1 MGKVKI
7 LKTLVGQSLKQAQH
21 KIFAGVI
28 LLFLFLAF
36 FVSILTHKIVMAVG
50 NVTELPFIGS
60 YNVSCGYH
68 TSCYGT
74 PTPGYGLDFV
84 NRNES
89 TYGDVTYAA
98 GRGTVTASGSEG
110 GWGYRVI
117 IRHPDNYYSRYAH
130 LLYWFPAV
138 NHKLREGSPIGY
150 MDSTG
155 NSTGHHL
162 HFQVYFNTTSGGG
175 VDPTPIDGYTQFC
188 GAGQT
193 CGPYDNY
200 NFNTRMRL
208 IDNTDN
214 GFSLTGTASCWN
226 NTTNGFHR
234 DGLGK
239 SVIYYQY
246 CSGTTGNPTRI
257 GTWTPSLP
265 AAGYYHIYAF
275 APNHSGIVLTQNA
288 RYQIYSNNTL
298 IATVSVNQNG
308 YNNDWVRLGMWYLST
323 SGTYIRLTNQ
333 TSDGQR
339 VAYDAVMFVEDF

>member
-28 LLFLFLAF
+28 LLFLAF

-60 YNVSCGYH
+60 YN
-68 TSCYGT
+68 
-74 PTPGYGLDFV
+74 
-84 NRNES
+84 
-89 TYGDVTYAA
+89 
-98 GRGTVTASGSEG
+98 
-110 GWGYRVI
+110 
-117 IRHPDNYYSRYAH
+117 
-130 LLYWFPAV
+130 
-138 NHKLREGSPIGY
+138 
-150 MDSTG
+150 
-155 NSTGHHL
+155 
-162 HFQVYFNTTSGGG
+162 VYFNTTSGGG

-265 AAGYYHIYAF
+265 AAGYYHIYVF